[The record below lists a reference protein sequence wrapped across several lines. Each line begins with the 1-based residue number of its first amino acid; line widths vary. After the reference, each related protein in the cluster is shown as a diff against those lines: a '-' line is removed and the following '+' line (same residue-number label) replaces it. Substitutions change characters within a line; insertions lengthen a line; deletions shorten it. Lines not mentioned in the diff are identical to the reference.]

1 MWIVILINCGFFVYV
16 FIIIQIKFL
25 IYLNYFV
32 DNVQPP
38 FMSFITGLKRLTIF

>member
-1 MWIVILINCGFFVYV
+1 MWIVILINCVFFVYV

-32 DNVQPP
+32 DNVQP

>member
-1 MWIVILINCGFFVYV
+1 MWIVILINCVFFVYV

-25 IYLNYFV
+25 IYLSYFV
-32 DNVQPP
+32 DNVKP